1 MAATAHIIFD
11 STPHTDFPVLSFSTK
26 ATEVPHA
33 CDRGKEFG
41 VILAANAA
49 AIAGRQDHLGPPGA
63 GGMIYGDFT
72 RKATDGFEFLVL
84 CVKPSLVG

>member
-49 AIAGRQDHLGPPGA
+49 AIAGRQDHLGPHGA
-63 GGMIYGDFT
+63 GGMIFMVISPG
-72 RKATDGFEFLVL
+72 K
-84 CVKPSLVG
+84 